1 MLTKISNIFKRLL
14 KLFFPMFVAE
24 ERKTNI
30 SRAQLAKELEPG
42 LNALFGA
49 EYLKYDP
56 DLTPEEKE
64 KLLAEHKQREKK
76 READKK
82 LVAKKRAAKTKAAK
96 KKTTRVV
103 TAKAK
108 LKPAAA
114 PKKKRGRPPKAKK

>member
-1 MLTKISNIFKRLL
+1 MLTKIPNIFKRLL

-49 EYLKYDP
+49 EYVKYDP
-56 DLTPEEKE
+56 NLTPEEKE
-64 KLLAEHKQREKK
+64 KLLAERKQREKK
-76 READKK
+76 R
-82 LVAKKRAAKTKAAK
+82 AAKRKAAK

-108 LKPAAA
+108 AKPVAA

>member
-1 MLTKISNIFKRLL
+1 MLTKIPNIFKRLL

-49 EYLKYDP
+49 EYPKYDP
-56 DLTPEEKE
+56 NLTPEERE
-64 KLLAEHKQREKK
+64 KLLEERKQREKK
-76 READKK
+76 REAVKK
-82 LVAKKRAAKTKAAK
+82 KAAKKKAAK

-108 LKPAAA
+108 LKPVAA
-114 PKKKRGRPPKAKK
+114 PKKKRGRPPKAKPCG

>member
-1 MLTKISNIFKRLL
+1 MLTKIPNIFKRLL

-49 EYLKYDP
+49 EYVKYAP
-56 DLTPEEKE
+56 NLTPEEKE
-64 KLLAEHKQREKK
+64 KLLAERKQREKK
-76 READKK
+76 R
-82 LVAKKRAAKTKAAK
+82 AAKRKAAK

>member
-1 MLTKISNIFKRLL
+1 MLTKIPNIFKRLL

-56 DLTPEEKE
+56 NLTPEE
-64 KLLAEHKQREKK
+64 REKK

-82 LVAKKRAAKTKAAK
+82 LAAKKRAAKRKAAK

>member
-1 MLTKISNIFKRLL
+1 MLTKIPNIFKRLL

-49 EYLKYDP
+49 EYVKYDP
-56 DLTPEEKE
+56 NLTPEEKE
-64 KLLAEHKQREKK
+64 KLLAERKQREKK
-76 READKK
+76 R
-82 LVAKKRAAKTKAAK
+82 AAKRKAAK

>member
-1 MLTKISNIFKRLL
+1 MLTKIPNIFKRLL

-49 EYLKYDP
+49 EYVKYDP
-56 DLTPEEKE
+56 NLTPEEKE
-64 KLLAEHKQREKK
+64 KLLAERKQREKK
-76 READKK
+76 R
-82 LVAKKRAAKTKAAK
+82 AAKRKSAK

>member
-1 MLTKISNIFKRLL
+1 MLTKIPNIFKRLL

-30 SRAQLAKELEPG
+30 SRAKLAKELEPG

-49 EYLKYDP
+49 EYVKYDP
-56 DLTPEEKE
+56 NLTPEEKE
-64 KLLAEHKQREKK
+64 KLLAERKQREKK
-76 READKK
+76 R
-82 LVAKKRAAKTKAAK
+82 AAKRKAAK

>member
-1 MLTKISNIFKRLL
+1 MLTKIPNIFKRLL

-49 EYLKYDP
+49 EYVKYDP
-56 DLTPEEKE
+56 NLTPEEKE
-64 KLLAEHKQREKK
+64 KLLAERKQREKK
-76 READKK
+76 RS
-82 LVAKKRAAKTKAAK
+82 AKRKAAK

-108 LKPAAA
+108 LTPAAA

>member
-1 MLTKISNIFKRLL
+1 
-14 KLFFPMFVAE
+14 MFVAE

-49 EYLKYDP
+49 EYVKYDP
-56 DLTPEEKE
+56 NLTPEEKE
-64 KLLAEHKQREKK
+64 KLLAERKQREKK
-76 READKK
+76 R
-82 LVAKKRAAKTKAAK
+82 AAKRKAAK

-114 PKKKRGRPPKAKK
+114 PKKKRGRPPKAKPCG

>member
-1 MLTKISNIFKRLL
+1 MLTKIPNIFKRLL

-49 EYLKYDP
+49 EYVKYDP
-56 DLTPEEKE
+56 NLTPEEKE
-64 KLLAEHKQREKK
+64 KLLAERKQREKK
-76 READKK
+76 R
-82 LVAKKRAAKTKAAK
+82 AAKRKAAK

-108 LKPAAA
+108 LQPAAA

>member
-1 MLTKISNIFKRLL
+1 MLTKIPNIFKRLL

-42 LNALFGA
+42 LNALFGP

-56 DLTPEEKE
+56 NLTPEERE
-64 KLLAEHKQREKK
+64 KLLAERKQREKK
-76 READKK
+76 RKA
-82 LVAKKRAAKTKAAK
+82 AKKKAAK

-108 LKPAAA
+108 LKPVAA
-114 PKKKRGRPPKAKK
+114 PKKRRGRPPKAKK

>member
-1 MLTKISNIFKRLL
+1 MLTKIPNIFKRLL

-49 EYLKYDP
+49 EYVKYDP
-56 DLTPEEKE
+56 NLTPEEKE
-64 KLLAEHKQREKK
+64 KLLAERKQREKK
-76 READKK
+76 R
-82 LVAKKRAAKTKAAK
+82 AAKRKAAQ

>member
-1 MLTKISNIFKRLL
+1 MLTKIPNIFKRLL

-30 SRAQLAKELEPG
+30 SRAQLAKEFQPG

-49 EYLKYDP
+49 EYVKYDP
-56 DLTPEEKE
+56 NLTPEEKE
-64 KLLAEHKQREKK
+64 KLLAERKQREKK
-76 READKK
+76 R
-82 LVAKKRAAKTKAAK
+82 AAKRKAAK

-114 PKKKRGRPPKAKK
+114 PKKKRGRPPKEKK